1 MKQKFFK
8 KLFGE
13 GKEVHWI
20 EESWRLRSMAGQA
33 SGILGARIPGQSLE
47 SHTLLPPTLLLLAYW
62 VLSIIE
68 ISKPTLRNKN

>member
-47 SHTLLPPTLLLLAYW
+47 SHTLHPPPLT
-62 VLSIIE
+62 SI
-68 ISKPTLRNKN
+68 SR